1 MRTIPDIVQF
11 LIRKSPFLEEGL
23 NAGVI
28 NHSALAR
35 LIKKEVER
43 EAMKRVHSGAV
54 IMAVNRLARSVQAK
68 AKKQRSAFRQAPDL
82 ILRLHLFEV
91 TYANSRAFLLKQVK
105 LVERMSARPHF
116 FLTVT
121 RGINETTVIASRE
134 MKEYI
139 LTVCRG
145 ERLISRIDQLASI
158 TVMLPPGTALIPGA
172 YSYILKAL
180 AWEGLNVV
188 EVVSTFN
195 EFTLVLEDKN
205 VNAAFSIIK
214 RLF

>member
-1 MRTIPDIVQF
+1 MRTVPDIVRS
-11 LIRKSPFLEEGL
+11 LVGKSPFLEEALAAGL
-23 NAGVI
+23 I

-35 LIKKEVER
+35 SLRKEVER
-43 EAMKRVHSGAV
+43 EAQKRVQPGAV
-54 IMAVNRLARSVQAK
+54 VVAVNRLARSLEAK
-68 AKKQRSAFRQAPDL
+68 AKKQRSVFRRTPDL
-82 ILRLHLFEV
+82 IVRLNLFEV

-105 LVERMSARPHF
+105 LFESLRARPQF

-121 RGINETTVIASRE
+121 RGINQTTIIASRE
-134 MKEYI
+134 LREHV

-145 ERLISRIDQLASI
+145 ESLISRIDQLASV
-158 TVMLPPGTALIPGA
+158 TVMLPPGTALIPGV

-188 EVVSTFN
+188 EVVSTLDD
-195 EFTLVLEDKN
+195 FTIVLEDKN
-205 VNAAFSIIK
+205 VSAAFSVIK